1 MGAGVYWFCPNRRKT
16 SGSNVGRS
24 KRFLGL
30 LVATTVASLLLH
42 AAASGA
48 LAYSPPKAALIID
61 ANSGEVLYS
70 QNARAARYPAS
81 LTKVMTLYILFQYLH
96 DGRLDMDTRLTVSAE
111 AASRPPSKIGF
122 KPGSNVSVRDAIR
135 LLMTKSA
142 NDVAAALAE
151 NIAGSEAAFARLM
164 TRRARALGMTDTT
177 FRNASGLPDSR
188 QKTTA
193 HDMAILARRVLS
205 DFPEYAGE
213 FQRKYAKFRGK
224 TYRNHNRLLFNYKG
238 MLGLKTGFIR
248 ASGFNVMVAAER
260 GKKRLYGVVMGGPS
274 ARARNARARALLD
287 AAWKKAS
294 VSAPRMAEHLPRR
307 NPAFMP
313 SETEVEIRQRLASA
327 SGVPSTMLLA
337 GDFRPREDRR
347 ARRSRRAEHDRQKIQ
362 ARLPR
367 SEDRPLVRMA
377 RAETTASDA
386 AEPVS
391 RGSAEA
397 PDLAGPYHVQVGAYA
412 TPEDARRRLETVT
425 GKAAKLLEHHPRT
438 AIYAQVNGRDFFRAR
453 FGGFD
458 KAHAASTCDVL
469 KRQSVDCLVVTA
481 R

>member
-1 MGAGVYWFCPNRRKT
+1 MGAGVYGFCPNRRKK
-16 SGSNVGRS
+16 SGSVVGNS
-24 KRFLGL
+24 TRFPGL
-30 LVATTVASLLLH
+30 LIATIVSSVLLH
-42 AAASGA
+42 AAGSSA

-81 LTKVMTLYILFQYLH
+81 LTKVMTLYIVFEYLR
-96 DGRLDMDTRLTVSAE
+96 DGRLAMDTRLTVSAE

-122 KPGSNVSVRDAIR
+122 KPGSSVSVRDAIR

-142 NDVAAALAE
+142 NDVAAAVAE

-164 TRRARALGMTDTT
+164 TRKARAMGMTDTT
-177 FRNASGLPDSR
+177 FANASGLPDSR

-193 HDMAILARRVLS
+193 HDMAILARRVLE
-205 DFPEYAGE
+205 DFPEYGGE

-224 TYRNHNRLLFNYKG
+224 TYRNHNRLLFTYKG

-248 ASGFNVMVAAER
+248 ASGFNVMVAAKR
-260 GKKRLYGVVMGGPS
+260 GRKRLYGVVMGGRS
-274 ARARNARARALLD
+274 SRARNARARALLD

-294 VSAPRMAEHLPRR
+294 VSAPRMASHLPRR

-313 SETEVEIRQRLASA
+313 SETEIEIRQRLASA
-327 SGVPSTMLLA
+327 RGLSSTMLLG

-347 ARRSRRAEHDRQKIQ
+347 AQRTRRAKPERQKIQ
-362 ARLPR
+362 ARLPQR
-367 SEDRPLVRMA
+367 EDRPVRMA
-377 RAETTASDA
+377 RAETIASDS

-391 RGSAEA
+391 RGSAQA

-425 GKAAKLLEHHPRT
+425 SKAAKLLEQHPRT

-481 R
+481 Q

>member
-1 MGAGVYWFCPNRRKT
+1 MRAGVYRFWPGRRRK
-16 SGSNVGRS
+16 SESAVGRS
-24 KRFLGL
+24 TKFPGL
-30 LVATTVASLLLH
+30 FVATTVASLLLH

-81 LTKVMTLYILFQYLH
+81 LTKVMTLYIVFEYLR
-96 DGRLDMDTRLTVSAE
+96 DGRLDMDTKLTVSAE

-122 KPGSNVSVRDAIR
+122 KPGSSVSVRDAIR

-142 NDVAAALAE
+142 NDVAATVAE

-164 TRRARALGMTDTT
+164 TLKARALGMKDTT
-177 FRNASGLPDSR
+177 FRNASGLPDAR

-193 HDMAILARRVLS
+193 HDMAILARRVLT

-213 FQRKYAKFRGK
+213 FQRKHARFRGK

-248 ASGFNVMVAAER
+248 ASGFNVMIAAQR
-260 GKKRLYGVVMGGPS
+260 GKKRVFGVVMGGPS
-274 ARARNARARALLD
+274 ARARDARARALLD

-294 VSAPRMAEHLPRR
+294 VSAPRMAAHLPGR

-313 SETEVEIRQRLASA
+313 SETEIEIRQRLASA
-327 SGVPSTMLLA
+327 EGGISAMLLG
-337 GDFRPREDRR
+337 GDLRPREDRTPER
-347 ARRSRRAEHDRQKIQ
+347 THRPVRSREKIE

-367 SEDRPLVRMA
+367 REDRPVRVA
-377 RAETTASDA
+377 RAEAPESGS

-391 RGSAEA
+391 HGSAET

-412 TPEDARRRLETVT
+412 TPQDARQRLETVT
-425 GKAAKLLEHHPRT
+425 SKAAKLLEHHPRS

-469 KRQSVDCLVVTA
+469 KQQSVDCLVVTA
-481 R
+481 Q